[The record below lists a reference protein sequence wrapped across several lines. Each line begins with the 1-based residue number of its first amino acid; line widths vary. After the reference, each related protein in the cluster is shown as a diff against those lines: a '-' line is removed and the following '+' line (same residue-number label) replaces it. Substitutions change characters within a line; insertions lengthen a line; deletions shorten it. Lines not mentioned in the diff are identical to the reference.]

1 MLIRLTDYL
10 ATIGSYFKKLCTVIT
25 RNQSECNAKCFC
37 HKGSI
42 PTRRTYGQTDEHNCI
57 KRQTR
62 PNNLSRFYA
71 LYWWK
76 LLSYTKDPN
85 KQKKRKA
92 EMLKVHSKNTNVL
105 FFIFWHHHCPRYL
118 KAARWALNRFMY
130 WLALPTRNGSVY
142 PLGLLSSDRFYSC
155 SMSVYPIKTITIM
168 MTSMISI
175 LFMNVVFFYTD
186 SLLSTPI

>member
-1 MLIRLTDYL
+1 MLR
-10 ATIGSYFKKLCTVIT
+10 
-25 RNQSECNAKCFC
+25 
-37 HKGSI
+37 
-42 PTRRTYGQTDEHNCI
+42 
-57 KRQTR
+57 
-62 PNNLSRFYA
+62 
-71 LYWWK
+71 
-76 LLSYTKDPN
+76 
-85 KQKKRKA
+85 
-92 EMLKVHSKNTNVL
+92 VHSKNTNVL

-175 LFMNVVFFYTD
+175 LFMNVVFFQLKVFFL
-186 SLLSTPI
+186 LLSKYWTGHKGQSVVVHCCQIVRILIIKGLLLNIWKGYSFLKIFRCFIVFNIKFIIF